1 MALNLDVLS
10 MAKPW
15 VLFGISLA
23 VSLAACGPNIPPAK
37 FYHAQ
42 HGVVT
47 SKDPRLAAV
56 RDGCGTTV
64 YAQGINING
73 KTVTDRNE
81 AIDAWS
87 QHLVDQVYQ
96 PGAGAIA
103 GTQGALAVATGDP
116 SLATQT
122 NASRTASFKKP
133 PYDAR
138 LNALEKQ
145 TWECVKQQ
153 GWTKPPQT

>member
-1 MALNLDVLS
+1 MNITQVTLC
-10 MAKPW
+10 
-15 VLFGISLA
+15 GIVIL
-23 VSLAACGPNIPPAK
+23 SLAACGPSIPEAK

-47 SKDPRLAAV
+47 SKDSRLAAV
-56 RDGCGTTV
+56 RDACGKTV

-73 KTVTDRNE
+73 KVVTDRNA

-116 SLATQT
+116 SIATRSSSSSG
-122 NASRTASFKKP
+122 ASYKKP
-133 PYDAR
+133 PYDSR
-138 LNALEKQ
+138 LNELEKQ
-145 TWECVKQQ
+145 TWDCVKQQ
-153 GWTKPPQT
+153 GWTKHPSA